1 MRYDSSEAGCDHPEG
16 YTHDLTLTANPP
28 RMVCDREL
36 SFHKPASVPFD
47 ADFRLLS
54 PQRTGLAG
62 KGVPSDWAV
71 MVGQGIV
78 LRAQEL
84 GGGVAAGVKLK
95 QTAAITRGLL
105 WRNCGDPKSVAGK
118 SGSPLEILPAD
129 GGDEEKRVGLIVGF
143 QNWQY
148 YDTDT
153 DFLEENIPVGAELLF
168 KDEDVVKSRISA
180 GRHTI
185 YCSIMLP
192 GEFYAGEVLID
203 IDVVAGDN
211 S

>member
-1 MRYDSSEAGCDHPEG
+1 MRYDSSKAGCDYPKG

-28 RMVCDREL
+28 RMVYDREL
-36 SFHKPASVPFD
+36 AFHKPASVPFD
-47 ADFRLLS
+47 ADLRLLS

-62 KGVPSDWAV
+62 KGVPRDWAV
-71 MVGQGIV
+71 IIGQGIV

-84 GGGVAAGVKLK
+84 GGSVAAGAKSK

-105 WRNCGDPKSVAGK
+105 WRNCGDPKSVVGN
-118 SGSPLEILPAD
+118 SGSPLEILPVD
-129 GGDEEKRVGLIVGF
+129 GGGEGKGVGLIVGF

-148 YDTDT
+148 YDTDS
-153 DFLEENIPVGAELLF
+153 DFLEKNIPVEAELLF
-168 KDEDVVKSRISA
+168 KEKDVVKSRILA
-180 GRHTI
+180 GSHTI

-192 GEFYAGEVLID
+192 EEFYTGEVLID